1 MAYEITQ
8 SRNTAMASK
17 RRTEFKIKKE
27 LTFGSDVGTT
37 TGGFDVLIQTETSY
51 PNILKDLRDITIRNT
66 GKTAIELQFV
76 IDSWTNASPDTN
88 IATLRI
94 LSTLIAVGGEM
105 YLPSLR
111 LLDYSNTGSSC
122 DGQNLNN
129 KRPEEI
135 NSGELYQ
142 AADALN
148 DAGVEAADTEITVDN
163 GSKFYVGDLI
173 QLGVNTTTA
182 TRQEIMRVTGIAT
195 NALTVERGLYGTSAA
210 DKDAQTDATSGAVDN
225 ALVYLPFFNIL
236 EDSGEY
242 GGYSTCQT
250 NQNGK
255 FHIMN
260 FFGYGR
266 IANEVASGIVAGSIS
281 GKFYTQGYQELGLSG
296 ITSSSNTGLTAST
309 NYALDIQVDGATNFD
324 NLTFTTDS
332 SNVNWGGN
340 NGVISKIQSALDTQ
354 YYTAGNLFEKKVTV
368 GIVNGDI
375 RFTSG
380 SNLTTSAIALTAEDG
395 ADASFFGTGRVPAV
409 GSIKAAVPARV
420 PNDTYVDK
428 VSGTEKRNDDVFFY
442 DDGHGNIKGAASG
455 YINVETGEFYLE
467 NAPSNANF
475 VISANYGSA
484 QAGGIRLTSTANRN
498 GIYEIKARSTN
509 QKIAGQIEFIGTEN

>member
-1 MAYEITQ
+1 MAYEIST
-8 SRNTAMASK
+8 SRAMATSK
-17 RRTEFKIKKE
+17 TGSEFKVIKE
-27 LTFGSDVGTT
+27 VPFGGTVGTT
-37 TGGFDVLIQTETSY
+37 TGAYHTIFQTSWSY
-51 PNILKDLRDITIRNT
+51 PNRVEDLRNVILRNT
-66 GKTAIELQFV
+66 GKVTIELQLLCETWANGTP
-76 IDSWTNASPDTN
+76 DSNGAEIILKTMIPAGEEMRLP
-88 IATLRI
+88 TLR
-94 LSTLIAVGGEM
+94 LIG
-105 YLPSLR
+105 YDTS
-111 LLDYSNTGSSC
+111 GSSA
-122 DGQNLNN
+122 DAYSLNN

-142 AADALN
+142 EVDALD
-148 DAGVEAADTEITVDN
+148 DATVEAADTTITVDT
-163 GSKFYVGDLI
+163 GTKFYVGDLI
-173 QLGVNTTTA
+173 QLGINTTTA
-182 TRQEIMRVTGIAT
+182 TRQEIMRVTGISSNT
-195 NALTVERGLYGTSAA
+195 LTVERGLYGTSAA
-210 DKDAQTDATSGAVDN
+210 DKDAQTNADNGAVDN
-225 ALVYLPFFNIL
+225 AKVHLPFFNIL

-250 NQNGK
+250 NQDGK

-266 IANEVASGIVAGSIS
+266 YASYAAGGIVSGSLS
-281 GKFYTQGYQELGLSG
+281 GKFYSSGYQELGLSG
-296 ITSSSNTGLTAST
+296 ITSSTNTGLTAST

-332 SNVNWGGN
+332 SNVNWGGA
-340 NGVISKIQSALDTQ
+340 NGGISKIQAALDAQ
-354 YYTAGNLFEKKVTV
+354 YYTSGNLFEKKVAV

-380 SNLTTSAIALTAEDG
+380 SRLTTSAIALTAEDG

-409 GSIKAAVPARV
+409 GNIKAAVPARV
-420 PNDTYVDK
+420 PNDTYHDK
-428 VSGTEKRNDDVFFY
+428 ISGTEKRNESAFFY
-442 DDGHGNIKGAASG
+442 DDGHGNIKGTASG